1 MGIGAEVVLVMK
13 VVAQVHVKM
22 LRCDLAKVVAE
33 GSSGSSDKSGNR
45 CSVVVP
51 ELIEIIIQVHEQ
63 IPP

>member
-1 MGIGAEVVLVMK
+1 MGIGAEAVLVVK

-33 GSSGSSDKSGNR
+33 GSRGSSDKSGNR
-45 CSVVVP
+45 CNVVVAM
-51 ELIEIIIQVHEQ
+51 HDQ